1 MQIKHALS
9 FATAGLLLIAAV
21 LGLTALLRQALPP
34 VAAPPAA
41 LPMVSATPQDLDP
54 THTPSPDPTAE
65 SQALPLQLDPSVCI
79 APVTTPAPQGVALP
93 YPARGVIGGGEIENR
108 DFTFNI
114 WLYCDESLR
123 PDDMEHFSDLGGLG
137 VYARWI
143 YTGPRIEGEFWDMVG
158 VDPQVRMVSGSPMQ
172 NGSGASM
179 GMGLQLPKEPAE
191 MALSGEA
198 IRFMVAVQ
206 STEGVYG
213 AELAFKLKAGENGY
227 IPYAIELRDRP
238 VDSIAS
244 QPEIDIPEG
253 QKLPLI
259 ESPIARYPAAN
270 GVIAFST
277 GGSEQAE
284 IEIFTMQVDGSG
296 LVNLTNHPAIDSYPV
311 WSPDGAQIA
320 FLSDRRGEGVMD
332 VYVMNADG
340 SQPRLVYA
348 LPAQSPNPEG
358 GEAGET
364 PGIFWLSWSPDG
376 QYILAE
382 ARLAH
387 VNQGALAEKCL
398 VIARVDGEGGMC
410 VSNLDFTAPQ
420 WSPDG
425 KYISYSKHL
434 NKIERTIVT
443 LDVAALFTEDIRQER
458 AIYSQD
464 GWQISSQAQWSPD
477 GQYMAVNVVNDI
489 TRKGSLWV
497 GAASGSGGEMIADLG
512 SPYDIWFSGGL
523 GSADSTRVMAIDGA
537 DVIPAWSP
545 DGAWIAFASQS
556 VLRVIRPDGSGQT
569 DLLEVDVLQTVS
581 WSPDGRYIL
590 FTAGEQSQAYLLD
603 FEAAL
608 ANPGQIPAE
617 PLAVDPDLFP
627 WFFAW
632 QPVLP

>member
-1 MQIKHALS
+1 MSLKRVFAL
-9 FATAGLLLIAAV
+9 AVGGLVLVAV
-21 LGLTALLRQALPP
+21 LLVGPALLRSTLPP
-34 VAAPPAA
+34 VAAPPGG
-41 LPMVSATPQDLDP
+41 LPVVSATPLDFNFTP
-54 THTPSPDPTAE
+54 TLGPDPAVE
-65 SQALPLQLDPSVCI
+65 SQALPLQVDPSVCI

-93 YPARGVIGGGEIENR
+93 YPARGVIGGGKVQNR

-123 PDDMEHFSDLGGLG
+123 PEDMEHFSDLSGLG
-137 VYARWI
+137 VYARWT
-143 YTGPRIEGEFWDMVG
+143 YHGPKIEGEFWDMMG
-158 VDPQVRMVSGSPMQ
+158 VDPQVRMLTGSPMQ

-179 GMGLQLPKEPAE
+179 GMGLQLPKGPAE

-198 IRFMVAVQ
+198 IRFMVTVQ
-206 STEGVYG
+206 SVDGVYG
-213 AELAFKLKAGENGY
+213 AELAFRLKTGENGY
-227 IPYAIELRDRP
+227 IPYDIDLRTLP
-238 VDSIAS
+238 VESLAS
-244 QPEIDIPEG
+244 QPEIKTPEA
-253 QKLPLI
+253 QKLPLV
-259 ESPIARYPAAN
+259 ETSIALYQATN
-270 GVIAFST
+270 GGIAFST
-277 GGSEQAE
+277 GGSDQLE
-284 IEIFTMQVDGSG
+284 IEIYSIQADGSG

-311 WSPDGAQIA
+311 WSPDGRQIA
-320 FLSDRRGEGVMD
+320 FLSDRRGGGGMD

-348 LPAQSPNPEG
+348 LPAQSPEPEG
-358 GEAGET
+358 RQAGET

-387 VNQGALAEKCL
+387 VSQGALGEKCL

-425 KYISYSKHL
+425 NYISYAKHL
-434 NKIERTIVT
+434 NQIERIIVA

-458 AIYSQD
+458 PIYSED
-464 GWQISSQAQWSPD
+464 GWQISSQAQWSPN
-477 GQYMAVNVVNDI
+477 GQYLAVNVVNDI

-497 GAASGSGGEMIADLG
+497 GPASGSGGELIADLG

-523 GSADSTRVMAIDGA
+523 GSTDSTRVMAIDGA

-545 DGAWIAFASQS
+545 DAAWIAFSGQGM
-556 VLRVIRPDGSGQT
+556 LRVIHPDGSGQA
-569 DLLEVDVLQTVS
+569 DLLDVDVLQTVS

-590 FTAGEQSQAYLLD
+590 FTAGEESQAYLLD
-603 FEAAL
+603 FTAAL
-608 ANPGQIPAE
+608 ADPGRVLAV
-617 PLAVDPDLFP
+617 PLEVDPDLYP

-632 QPVLP
+632 QPVFP